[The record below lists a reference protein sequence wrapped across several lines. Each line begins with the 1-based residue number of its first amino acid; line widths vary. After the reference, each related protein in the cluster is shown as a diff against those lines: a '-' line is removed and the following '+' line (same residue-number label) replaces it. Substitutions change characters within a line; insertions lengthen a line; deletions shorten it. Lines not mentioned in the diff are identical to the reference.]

1 MKRGRESEPFQE
13 QEYLHFKHKVVKD
26 RVRQVLYR
34 PEGLT
39 SEQEREL
46 LTRANLVEL
55 FAYFGTSLPL
65 ALKALGEF
73 IQYSDSIINKAQ
85 DLSRPEGS

>member
-1 MKRGRESEPFQE
+1 MKRGRESEPFQK

-26 RVRQVLYR
+26 RIRQALYR

-39 SEQEREL
+39 SEEEREL
-46 LTRANLVEL
+46 FTHANFVEILV
-55 FAYFGTSLPL
+55 YFGAPLPF

-85 DLSRPEGS
+85 DLSRPEGF